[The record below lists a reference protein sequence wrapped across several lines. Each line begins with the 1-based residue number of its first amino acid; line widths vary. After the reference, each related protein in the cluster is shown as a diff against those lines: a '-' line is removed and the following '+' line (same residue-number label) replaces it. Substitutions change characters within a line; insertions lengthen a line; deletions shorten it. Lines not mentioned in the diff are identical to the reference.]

1 MKLVA
6 SLLVHNEIDRY
17 LEACVAALLEY
28 VDEIRAVDD
37 ASTDGSFELL
47 AGAGD
52 RVNVAQLSS
61 PQFFQHEGRTRQA
74 LLEWTMQA
82 EPTHVLAIDADEF
95 VADPEKLRNAVA
107 ANRNAATITLCM
119 EEVWKADPDGYHVRC
134 DGGWCPHETSSCYR
148 VPHER
153 MRGPDWRIQDRALAC
168 GREPLAI
175 RYARN
180 SHRGPGRVYAD
191 TALLHFGWTRQDE
204 RKARHERYAIADG
217 GKFHARRHLDSILW
231 QDSQVLLERRDR
243 PAFAGYDNLVA
254 AANRTLAAGP
264 VGDRV
269 DPLPGA

>member
-1 MKLVA
+1 MMVGPGEL
-6 SLLVHNEIDRY
+6 DRY
-17 LEACVAALLEY
+17 LEQAIDALAEFC
-28 VDEIRAVDD
+28 DEIRIRAEGVSMTNIVCLRPL
-37 ASTDGSFELL
+37 APVSVMEAGVAFFE
-47 AGAGD
+47 
-52 RVNVAQLSS
+52 
-61 PQFFQHEGRTRQA
+61 HEGRARQE
-74 LLEWTMQA
+74 LLEWTLEA
-82 EPTHVLAIDADEF
+82 EPTHILAIDADEF

-119 EEVWKADPDGYHVRC
+119 EEVWKADQDGYHVRC
-134 DGGWCPHETSSCYR
+134 DGGWCPHETPSCYR

-217 GKFHARRHLDSILW
+217 GKFHARRHLNSILW

-243 PAFAGYDNLVA
+243 PAFAGYDKLVA